1 MGRAPK
7 YKRSSRALK
16 LTLTVP
22 NPPIWI
28 RFCSHSRGWGLT
40 SSDQY
45 TNARVGPIMFRCNPR
60 SVKKIAANYTKDV
73 TKDTKKYQVLRD
85 LDLFVLDNS
94 IRESTVGQ
102 LRGHTLEN
110 KWQLYEEVKRCGFKN
125 IIVAAF
131 SHMTR
136 VDDVFIKQM
145 VDRGEDRSG
154 LYAFSEIT
162 AGRSWYA

>member
-1 MGRAPK
+1 MSK
-7 YKRSSRALK
+7 
-16 LTLTVP
+16 
-22 NPPIWI
+22 
-28 RFCSHSRGWGLT
+28 
-40 SSDQY
+40 
-45 TNARVGPIMFRCNPR
+45 
-60 SVKKIAANYTKDV
+60 SVEEIAANYTKDV

-102 LRGHTLEN
+102 LRGHTIEN
-110 KWQLYEEVKRCGFKN
+110 KWRIYEEVKRCGFKN
-125 IIVAAF
+125 IIVASF